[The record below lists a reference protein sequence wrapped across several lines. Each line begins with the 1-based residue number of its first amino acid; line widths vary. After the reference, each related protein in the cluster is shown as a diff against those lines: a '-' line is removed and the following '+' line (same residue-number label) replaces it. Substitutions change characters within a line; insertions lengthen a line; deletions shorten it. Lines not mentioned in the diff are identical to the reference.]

1 MFRLSHEAKTARTI
15 AHDFNN
21 LLFAISGHSQCL
33 SELLPADGRPR
44 LHTQEIVDAA
54 KRGLALVEELRA
66 LFPDRAA
73 LRAEPLASTDR
84 ILLVESE
91 PSLRELMKDV
101 LVRQGYDIR
110 TAADAAEAVAACEH
124 EPADFQLLITDFT
137 SQGITGP
144 ELADVLRGRTPGI
157 RVLFMSDA
165 VDDAAM
171 EHARAEGASFVAKPL
186 SAAALTRSVH
196 HALEGCHAV

>member
-1 MFRLSHEAKTARTI
+1 MSRPSHEAKTVRTI

-54 KRGLALVEELRA
+54 RRGLALVEELRA

-101 LVRQGYDIR
+101 LVRQGYEVR
-110 TAADAAEAVAACEH
+110 MARDAAEAVATCEQ
-124 EPADFQLLITDFT
+124 EAADFHLLITDFI
-137 SQGITGP
+137 SHGMTGP
-144 ELADVLRGRTPGI
+144 ELADLLHDRTPGM

-165 VDDAAM
+165 A
-171 EHARAEGASFVAKPL
+171 EHPLMARARADGASFVAKPL
-186 SAAALTRSVH
+186 SVATLTRGVH
-196 HALEGCHAV
+196 HALDGCHAI

>member
-1 MFRLSHEAKTARTI
+1 MSRLSHEAKTARTI

-44 LHTQEIVDAA
+44 LHTQEIVDASR
-54 KRGLALVEELRA
+54 RGLALVEELRA

-73 LRAEPLASTDR
+73 LRAEPLGSTDR

-101 LVRQGYDIR
+101 LVRQGYDVR
-110 TAADAAEAVAACEH
+110 MAGDAAEAVAACEH
-124 EPADFQLLITDFT
+124 EAADFHLLITDFI
-137 SQGITGP
+137 SYGMTGP
-144 ELADVLRGRTPGI
+144 ELADLLHDRTPGM

-165 VDDAAM
+165 AEHPLM
-171 EHARAEGASFVAKPL
+171 ERARAEGASFVAKPL
-186 SAAALTRSVH
+186 SVAMLTRSVH
-196 HALEGCHAV
+196 HALEGCHAI